1 MGWDAADHS
10 VQSYNPATGTCLVSK
25 QSRQY
30 EQMSRSYQSRI
41 PVHTCTPQNSA
52 LKGVAGIPLAGFHT
66 T

>member
-1 MGWDAADHS
+1 MGW
-10 VQSYNPATGTCLVSK
+10 VQLIIPFRATDPDTATCLVSK
-25 QSRQY
+25 QSRQH
-30 EQMSRSYQSRI
+30 EQMSRAYRSHI